1 MFLMALLI
9 ASSSQKFSILRYIV
23 HHVMQTRSELELNS
37 ELKDIWGWKGLLEV
51 NLFNPPASKGT
62 PKTSCPEPH
71 QDGSSD

>member
-1 MFLMALLI
+1 
-9 ASSSQKFSILRYIV
+9 
-23 HHVMQTRSELELNS
+23 MQTRSELELNS